1 MATETGSANNDSIE
15 GTTGVDLL
23 YGLAGDDTLRGYA
36 GEDSVYDGDD
46 SDLIYGGDN
55 QDQLYGDAG
64 ADTIYG
70 SDGTGNATIR
80 SLIYGGTGADLMYG
94 DGTSIGTQFYAGADT
109 DGDTIYSSANANFF
123 DIGADDR
130 IYAGG
135 TYNVLYG
142 SENNIQLELV
152 DVNLAIRNVNMRG
165 DAEVI
170 YGGAGQQG
178 NFYTND
184 TLASV
189 IYGGDG
195 GDYLFGDYNNSGPDI
210 GFNDTLYGDAGNDRL
225 SSGAGADF
233 LVGGSG
239 NDQYFLLDADA
250 TLSEAADEGNDTVY
264 YTQEYINGIYGD
276 TSQVLTTD
284 DFANVEAVIAYG
296 KTV

>member
-15 GTTGVDLL
+15 GTAGVDLL

-36 GEDSVYDGDD
+36 GEDSVYGGDD

-70 SDGTGNATIR
+70 SDGTGTATVR
-80 SLIYGGTGADLMYG
+80 SFIYGGTGADLMYG
-94 DGTSIGTQFYAGADT
+94 DGAVSGTQFYAGADT

-130 IYAGG
+130 IYASG
-135 TYNVLYG
+135 TYNILYG

-152 DVNLAIRNVNMRG
+152 DVNLAIRNFFMRD
-165 DAEVI
+165 DAQVI

-189 IYGGDG
+189 I
-195 GDYLFGDYNNSGPDI
+195 
-210 GFNDTLYGDAGNDRL
+210 
-225 SSGAGADF
+225 
-233 LVGGSG
+233 
-239 NDQYFLLDADA
+239 
-250 TLSEAADEGNDTVY
+250 
-264 YTQEYINGIYGD
+264 
-276 TSQVLTTD
+276 
-284 DFANVEAVIAYG
+284 
-296 KTV
+296 